1 MTWTLL
7 LPHYP
12 HRGSL
17 LEVAECM
24 VYGLRRAGYEAELS
38 SEPRPGTR
46 HLVFAAHRPTTIV
59 PDGAVIYQTEVAGSP
74 WWTAGY
80 VERLRR
86 HDAWDYSAVNAKRY
100 RQHGLPAPRVVPPG
114 YVPELE
120 RVEPQT
126 EGIDVLFYGSPCPRR
141 RTVLDDLRSR
151 GLNVVELFGV
161 YGAER
166 DEWIARSKVVLSMH
180 YYDGAPAESVRAF
193 YLATNRKCVVA
204 ETAPDAPGAAYHDLV
219 NACELAAR
227 ISIIREASAASG
239 YAAITAQP
247 MEQTLRAALTERQA
261 A

>member
-1 MTWTLL
+1 MNWTVL
-7 LPHYP
+7 LPNYP
-12 HRGSL
+12 HRGCL

-38 SEPRPGTR
+38 SEPRSGTR

-86 HDAWDYSAVNAKRY
+86 HDVWDYSAVNAARY
-100 RQHGLPAPRVVPPG
+100 GQHGIAAPRIVPPG

-120 RVEPQT
+120 RVKPQA
-126 EGIDVLFYGSPCPRR
+126 EGVDVLFYGSPCPRR
-141 RTVLDDLRSR
+141 RAVLADLRSR

-166 DEWIARSKVVLSMH
+166 DERIARSKVVLSMH
-180 YYDGAPAESVRAF
+180 FYEDAPAESVRAF

-204 ETAPDAPGAAYHDLV
+204 EAAPDAPGVAYDELAD
-219 NACELAAR
+219 ACELAAR
-227 ISIIREASAASG
+227 VSIIREASAASG

-247 MEQTLRAALTERQA
+247 MEQTLRAAPTERRA